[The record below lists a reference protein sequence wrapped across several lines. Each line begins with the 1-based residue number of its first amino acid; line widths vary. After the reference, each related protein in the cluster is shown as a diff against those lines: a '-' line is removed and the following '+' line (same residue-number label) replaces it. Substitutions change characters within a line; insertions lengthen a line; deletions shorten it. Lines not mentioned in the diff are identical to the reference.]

1 VKGILTKNIIKDK
14 LKYLH
19 SKLPSRPTVVIE
31 PYSLPEDGLN
41 DIRQSNYSQASLQ
54 RISDHIGYYLGLFES
69 VKVSFVEE
77 HEKVWV
83 GTNNGTLTYGKNK
96 NPICGL
102 YKRVSLGR
110 GEILLLKKPDFEI
123 EHILAILAHECTHNY
138 LYHHKI
144 NSSDEVENE
153 VLTDLAAAY
162 LGLGGLILDGYEAI
176 TGEIGYIAVK
186 DIRYAII
193 YSAKLRKLKE
203 LASSLPLL
211 DRINVSFYFLSQ
223 NYYGLVNLIGSRNA
237 DEKVTV
243 KTYA

>member
-1 VKGILTKNIIKDK
+1 MIKDK

-19 SKLPSRPTVVIE
+19 SKLPSRPTAVIE
-31 PYSLPEDGLN
+31 PYSLPEGGLN

-69 VKVSFVEE
+69 VKISFAEE
-77 HEKVWV
+77 REKIWV
-83 GTNNGTLTYGKNK
+83 GNSNGTLTYGTSK
-96 NPICGL
+96 NPVCGL
-102 YKRVSLGR
+102 YKRASLGR
-110 GEILLLKKPDFEI
+110 GEILLLKKPNFEI

-138 LYHHKI
+138 LYHHQI
-144 NSSDEVENE
+144 NNPDEVENE

-162 LGLGGLILDGYEAI
+162 LGLGTLILDGYEAI
-176 TGEIGYIAVK
+176 TEEIGYVATK
-186 DIRYAII
+186 DIRYAIV

-223 NYYGLVNLIGSRNA
+223 KLLRSCESDR
-237 DEKVTV
+237 E
-243 KTYA
+243 